1 MSSDYFYD
9 PIKPELL
16 YRHPLTTYKYESR
29 YHRHN
34 GYEIYLF
41 LRGHVH
47 FYVDHRCYPMQRGD
61 LLVISPEEMHRA
73 LILDE
78 SEYERITINLKK
90 AYVSQLSTVL
100 TDLLSCFD
108 YRPEGK
114 GNIIHLQDEQLKQL
128 LYWTDQIEK
137 FADSRAYGADVQTN
151 AAMAQLLVLINQWFQ
166 HNSYVPQ
173 DIMPELVCKTMAYID
188 KHITQHITLGKLAEE
203 FYMNSTSVSR
213 QFKKHTGLTLR
224 SYILSRRIE
233 LAKLLLTD
241 GMSITDACFQ
251 SGFSDYANFIRSF
264 TKIVGIS
271 PGKYKKQRREAAV
284 PTLRQ
289 QIVIQTA
296 PKN

>member
-9 PIKPELL
+9 AIQPELL
-16 YRHPLTTYKYESR
+16 YRHPLTTYRYDSS

-34 GYEIYLF
+34 AYEIYLF
-41 LRGHVH
+41 LQGNVH

-61 LLVISPEEMHRA
+61 LLVISPEEMHRT
-73 LILDE
+73 LIVDE

-90 AYVSQLSTVL
+90 TYVCQLSTVL
-100 TDLLSCFD
+100 TNLLSCFD
-108 YRPEGK
+108 HRPDGS
-114 GNIIHLQDEQLKQL
+114 GNIIHLNENQLNQL
-128 LYWTDQIEK
+128 LYWTRQIEES
-137 FADSRAYGADVQTN
+137 ADSNRYGADVQTN

-166 HNSYVPQ
+166 HNSFVPQ
-173 DIMPELVCKTMAYID
+173 DIMPDLVRRTMEYID
-188 KHITQHITLGKLAEE
+188 NHITQNITLGKLAEE

-224 SYILSRRIE
+224 SYILGRRIE

-241 GMSITDACFQ
+241 GMSITDVCFQ

-271 PGKYKKQRREAAV
+271 PGKYMKH
-284 PTLRQ
+284 RQ
-289 QIVIQTA
+289 AEVRIDLLPQTDYH
-296 PKN
+296 